1 MSVQNIHSIEDHL
14 DKSNQSGEPEQN
26 PNQAHEDE
34 QLSQLYNA
42 VKHSIRRYLYDLEG
56 AEPHDMYAMV
66 LRQIEQP
73 LLETVMEHTRGNQS
87 RTAEYLGLNRG
98 TLRKKLRLYNLDK

>member
-1 MSVQNIHSIEDHL
+1 MSSNNIHSIDEHL
-14 DKSNQSGEPEQN
+14 GKNNQEQN
-26 PNQAHEDE
+26 EALSQNDE

-42 VKHSIRRYLYDLEG
+42 VKHSIRRYLYELEG

-66 LRQIEQP
+66 LRQIEHP
-73 LLETVMEHTRGNQS
+73 LLETVLEHTRGNQS
-87 RTAEYLGLNRG
+87 RAAEYLGLNRG